1 MKRKGKIRH
10 GLAYQIFTFFVFSV
24 LVTDIISF
32 YIIRNVVTSNVLAER
47 ETIAQGMAKDVESS
61 IQEYDSYE
69 WVIAYLFEHEHDD
82 LDFEYDKTDETDVK
96 TAEFLNAHP
105 GFDLKN
111 VTADELNA
119 LSEEDQKTYVEIVYN
134 AWIMRFNALKI
145 AYNAE
150 YVYIL
155 ATDDN
160 FEEDIFLVNSNGGTN
175 ERGTE
180 LGQSYIFGVRVT
192 NNEDQKSTF
201 SGLMPDYDMTVHTD
215 GYMDSYHYNAKI
227 NGMNVITGMT
237 FTVSDIENHVK
248 TQTITFMV
256 VFAILQ
262 AMFVIICRVMLYRG
276 VVKPI
281 LSITDNVRKYTK
293 DKDGEPVKK
302 SLEQIHPDN
311 EIGSLSTGIY
321 EMVCEI
327 EDHVEEIKSVTAEK
341 ERISVE
347 LDLAQKIQAD
357 MLPSIFPPF
366 PEQNQFDIYASTD
379 PAKEVGGDFYDFF
392 MVDDDHVALVM
403 ADVSGKG
410 VPASLF
416 MVVAKT
422 LIKNYAMMKL
432 PTSEVLTRVNKQL
445 MEGNDEGMFVTVWI
459 AIIDIHTGEGIAS
472 NAGHEHPVLRHKDGS
487 FELIKY
493 RHSMAVAMMPGVP
506 FEQHEIKVL
515 PGDRIFVY
523 TDGLPES
530 RNGDKVFFGT
540 DRMLET
546 LNRDPDATGQQ
557 VLKNLIDDMNAFV
570 GDAEQFDDVTMLIFD
585 YYGNGNEK

>member
-1 MKRKGKIRH
+1 MKEKGKIRH
-10 GLAYQIFTFFVFSV
+10 GLAYQIFTFFVLS
-24 LVTDIISF
+24 LLITDIISF
-32 YIIRNVVTSNVLAER
+32 YVIRNMVTSNVMAER
-47 ETIAQGMAKDVESS
+47 ETIAHGVAKDVDSS
-61 IQEYDSYE
+61 IQEYESYA
-69 WVIAYLFEHEHDD
+69 WVIIYLFDHEHDD
-82 LDFEYDKTDETDVK
+82 FDFEYDKTDETVEK
-96 TAEFLNAHP
+96 TAEFLKDNP
-105 GFDLKN
+105 GFDIKN
-111 VTADELNA
+111 ATPDDLNA
-119 LSEEDQKTYVEIVYN
+119 LSPEDQQKYVEIVYN
-134 AWIMRFNALKI
+134 AWIMRFNELKA

-150 YVYIL
+150 YIYIL

-160 FEEDIFLVNSNGGTN
+160 FDEDIFLVNSNGGTN

-192 NNEDQKSTF
+192 NNPDQKETF
-201 SGLMPDYDMTVHTD
+201 SGLKPEVDETVYTT
-215 GYMDSYHYNAKI
+215 GYMDSYHYNFKL
-227 NGMNVITGMT
+227 NGMNVLTGMT
-237 FTVSDIENHVK
+237 FTTTDIQSHVK
-248 TQTITFMV
+248 NQTIKFMIAFV
-256 VFAILQ
+256 LLQ
-262 AMFVIICRVMLYRG
+262 TLFIIFCRFMLYKYVIKPVLG
-276 VVKPI
+276 ITNSVKQ
-281 LSITDNVRKYTK
+281 YTK
-293 DKDGEPVKK
+293 DKDGESVKK

-327 EDHVEEIKSVTAEK
+327 EDHVEEIKNVTAEK

-366 PEQNQFDIYASTD
+366 PEQNQFDIYATTD

-530 RNGDKVFFGT
+530 RNSDKVFFGT

-585 YYGNGNEK
+585 YYGNDNEK

>member
-262 AMFVIICRVMLYRG
+262 VMFVIICRVMLYRG

-302 SLEQIHPDN
+302 SLEAIHPDN

-530 RNGDKVFFGT
+530 RNSDKVFFGT

-585 YYGNGNEK
+585 YYGNDNEK

>member
-262 AMFVIICRVMLYRG
+262 VMFVIICRVMLYRG

-530 RNGDKVFFGT
+530 RNSDKVFFGT

-585 YYGNGNEK
+585 YYGNDNEK